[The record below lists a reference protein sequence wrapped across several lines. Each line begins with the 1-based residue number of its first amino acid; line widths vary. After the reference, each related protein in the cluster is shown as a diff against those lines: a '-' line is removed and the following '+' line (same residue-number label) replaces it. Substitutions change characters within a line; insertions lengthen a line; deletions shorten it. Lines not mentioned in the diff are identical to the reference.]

1 MAHVKDEVLFGAEIK
16 KRVREMAGEERMKPL
31 RKGFDHIN
39 GVSGTKEM
47 GVLVK
52 DIRIGDV
59 MVIARQAR
67 VVIQVQPNDDEGCV
81 LLKLKKLSSSPAKA
95 VIKKVWPEGLRKLI
109 RRPVE
114 NV

>member
-52 DIRIGDV
+52 DIRVGMSWSSTDKRESLSRCNRTMMKDV
-59 MVIARQAR
+59 
-67 VVIQVQPNDDEGCV
+67 
-81 LLKLKKLSSSPAKA
+81 SY
-95 VIKKVWPEGLRKLI
+95 
-109 RRPVE
+109 
-114 NV
+114 

>member
-52 DIRIGDV
+52 DIRVG
-59 MVIARQAR
+59 
-67 VVIQVQPNDDEGCV
+67 GCH
-81 LLKLKKLSSSPAKA
+81 
-95 VIKKVWPEGLRKLI
+95 GH
-109 RRPVE
+109 RPTSASRYPGATE
-114 NV
+114 R